1 MAVVGDFNVAPDDR
15 DVWDPKAFAGMTH
28 VTTQERKAISDLV
41 DIGLVDVF
49 REKFDQPGL
58 FSWWDYRGGSFYK
71 KQGMRIDL
79 VLASSVL
86 AESLE
91 FTVVDRNERKG
102 EKPSDHAP
110 VIADFEMT

>member
-1 MAVVGDFNVAPDDR
+1 M
-15 DVWDPKAFAGMTH
+15 
-28 VTTQERKAISDLV
+28 
-41 DIGLVDVF
+41 F
-49 REKFDQPGL
+49 REKFDQSGL